1 VSGRLIFNLMLLAV
15 AAYFVWAAT
24 GYDLQGRRIPIMIG
38 IIVLMLQAWV
48 TFQEL
53 LKPVT
58 EPPLL
63 EGAEELPPD
72 EGRRVAVMTAWMVGF
87 FALFTVFGTLIATAL
102 FIFLFLVAARALRW
116 WGALGIALG
125 LSAAIWIVFV
135 KALRF
140 ELYPGLLFGGTLP
153 AL

>member
-1 VSGRLIFNLMLLAV
+1 MSGRLIFNLLLLGV

-24 GYDLQGRRIPIMIG
+24 GYDVQGRRIPIMIG
-38 IIVLMLQAWV
+38 VLVLMLQAWV

-53 LKPVT
+53 VKPVT

-87 FALFTVFGTLIATAL
+87 FVLFTVFGTLIATAA

-116 WGALGIALG
+116 WGALAIALG
-125 LSAAIWIVFV
+125 LSASIWIVFV